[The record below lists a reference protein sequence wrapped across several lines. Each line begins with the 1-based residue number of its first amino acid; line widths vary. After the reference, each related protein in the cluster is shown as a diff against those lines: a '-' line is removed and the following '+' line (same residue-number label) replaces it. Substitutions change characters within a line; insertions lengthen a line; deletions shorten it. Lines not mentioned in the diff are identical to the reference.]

1 MVIIKIV
8 IIALICAIMTLY
20 LKKYA
25 PDIAV
30 LVSIAG
36 GIMIIFLTV
45 DQIFGLTEQ
54 LNEFFA
60 ASQVDSDLLKI
71 IIKVTILAY
80 IVEFAAGA
88 VRDLGENS
96 LAEKVLLSGKIAIL
110 ALSFPIITSL
120 IGLIAEVING

>member
-30 LVSIAG
+30 LVSVAG